1 MQILSEALLLFAD
14 QIGII
19 ESHLSIYI
27 LFLFFLFFFF
37 TIHIHTPLLLRRG
50 GSLPRLLLLLML
62 LKACETALTAA
73 LGCL

>member
-1 MQILSEALLLFAD
+1 MQILSETLLLFAD

-27 LFLFFLFFFF
+27 LFLFVLFFF